1 MIAILLVPAV
11 VVVVLVVVLAT
22 RRTARPAPPSTGGAR
37 SVSRFFQYLVLF
49 GLVVVVAIGIAGLV
63 SRVLD
68 PQGFGHDD
76 VRLARNLAFV
86 VVGVP
91 LLAAVTW
98 WSWRQL
104 ADPAE
109 RTSVALA
116 FTVVLAGTVSLVVV
130 MVAAHSVVDDL
141 VLGRDVGHGSVG
153 SLVGW
158 TPVLAAVWWV
168 RRIIAVRA
176 RRDFHVIGSL
186 AGLGTTAVGAATL
199 LGHLGSRAV
208 LGPDPDVYAADWRS
222 GLATLV
228 VGLPVWVL
236 FWWRHAARAERDT
249 PWLVYV
255 VLVGVGG
262 GFVAAL
268 VSLVVAVATSAIWL
282 VGRPGTDVAE
292 LHFHDVPSQVA
303 AMFVGL
309 AVWWYHRGVL
319 GERRT
324 SARTGVQRLYEY
336 LMAGIALAAA
346 ACGLMVLVAAGI
358 EAVTTPEPEAGDA
371 VVNTLVI
378 AATVLVVSLPVWGA
392 FWRRVQAARRAD
404 PVGECRSTVRRTYLA
419 LLVGVAAVAAVVA
432 AITGAYR
439 LFEDV
444 VTATVGSSTLRGMR
458 YPIGI
463 VLAAGAVAIGNMV
476 QLRHDRALL
485 PSTRTGGRRV
495 VLVGPADPHLMR
507 AVAEGTGA
515 HVQAW
520 WTDGDVPWPV
530 DDVTAALASA
540 PGDAVVLCESGE
552 LHVVP
557 VRRA

>member
-1 MIAILLVPAV
+1 MIAVLLLLV
-11 VVVVLVVVLAT
+11 VVVVVAAIVLAT
-22 RRTARPAPPSTGGAR
+22 RRTSAPGSPSGGAR
-37 SVSRFFQYLVLF
+37 SVSRFFQYLLLF
-49 GLVVVVAIGIAGLV
+49 GLVVVVAIGVAGLV
-63 SRVLD
+63 SRALGE
-68 PQGFGHDD
+68 PTFGGDL
-76 VRLARNLAFV
+76 RLARNLSFV

-91 LLAAVTW
+91 LLAALTW

-104 ADPAE
+104 AADPVE

-116 FTVVLAGTVSLVVV
+116 VTVVLAGTTSLAVV
-130 MVAAHSVVDDL
+130 MVAAHAVVDDL
-141 VLGRDVGHGSVG
+141 LLGRDVGHGSVG
-153 SLVGW
+153 NLVAWG
-158 TPVLAAVWWV
+158 PVLVAAWWAH
-168 RRIIAVRA
+168 AVAAPRA
-176 RRDFHVIGSL
+176 RRLYHVVGSL
-186 AGLGTTAVGAATL
+186 LGLATTAVGTGTV
-199 LGHLGSRAV
+199 LGRLGTRA
-208 LGPDPDVYAADWRS
+208 LFGPDPDVYAADWRS

-282 VGRPGTDVAE
+282 VGRPGIDVAD
-292 LHFHDVPSQVA
+292 LYFHDAPSQVA
-303 AMFVGL
+303 GLLVGL

-319 GERRT
+319 GQAGT
-324 SARTGVQRLYEY
+324 SARTPVQRVYEY
-336 LMAGIALAAA
+336 LMAGIALVAA

-358 EAVTTPEPEAGDA
+358 EAVTTPEPDAGDA
-371 VVNTLVI
+371 VANTLVV

-419 LLVGVAAVAAVVA
+419 LLVGVAAVAAVIA

-439 LFEDV
+439 LFEDA
-444 VTATVGSSTLRGMR
+444 VTATVGSSTLHGMR

-463 VLAAGAVAIGNMV
+463 VLAAGAVAIGNAV

-485 PSTRTGGRRV
+485 PSTRAGGRRV
-495 VLVGPADPHLMR
+495 VLVGPADPHLVR
-507 AVAEGTGA
+507 AVADATGA